1 MMNEASREAR
11 LTQWMLDV
19 GVPAKDVF
27 DVLVPSVGLA
37 RTAEVIKL
45 LQPPGDAIARPGGTR
60 GRRVA

>member
-1 MMNEASREAR
+1 MSEARREAR

-37 RTAEVIKL
+37 RTAQVIKL
-45 LQPPGDAIARPGGTR
+45 LQPPGDATRRRAGTR
-60 GRRVA
+60 RRRVA